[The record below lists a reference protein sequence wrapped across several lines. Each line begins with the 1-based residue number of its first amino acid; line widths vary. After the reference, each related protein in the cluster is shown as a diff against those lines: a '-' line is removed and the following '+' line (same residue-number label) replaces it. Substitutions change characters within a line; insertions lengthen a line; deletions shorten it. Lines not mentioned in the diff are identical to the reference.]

1 MNMNLKE
8 SVLLFSVLVSGCAP
22 SETWTT
28 VAQFTEEPIVE
39 GSDIQLVALQKRHLH
54 GGMSRYTLST
64 GQNVSETKLKSI
76 RDIASKFDTEKA
88 EIVKLLL
95 DLGIREDEME
105 HAYFVSSYSNSFWR
119 SDIRLYIG
127 LKDAAPYLR
136 FTARYR
142 GQYWLFA
149 NSFKVAADDYRWQSP
164 PYTFKRRV
172 ASGVEEWI
180 DIPITPNEIAWA
192 QKLARAQK
200 AVVRFQGS
208 EHNKDVELTPGQKDG
223 IAKILR
229 LYELMTRRS

>member
-1 MNMNLKE
+1 MNLKE
-8 SVLLFSVLVSGCAP
+8 SVLLFTILIGGCAP
-22 SETWTT
+22 SETWTN
-28 VAQFTEEPIVE
+28 VAQFTQEPLVE
-39 GSDIQLVALQKRHLH
+39 GSDVQLVALRQNHLH
-54 GGMSRYTLST
+54 RDMFRYTLST
-64 GQNVSETKLKSI
+64 GDDISETQLKLV
-76 RDIASKFDTEKA
+76 REVASKFDTEKA
-88 EIVKLLL
+88 EIAKLLL
-95 DLGIREDEME
+95 YLGIRKDEME

-172 ASGVEEWI
+172 VSGVEEWI

-192 QKLARAQK
+192 QKLARAQN

-208 EHNKDVELTPGQKDG
+208 EHNKDVELTPDQKDG
-223 IAKILR
+223 IAKVLR
-229 LYELMTRRS
+229 LYELMTHRS